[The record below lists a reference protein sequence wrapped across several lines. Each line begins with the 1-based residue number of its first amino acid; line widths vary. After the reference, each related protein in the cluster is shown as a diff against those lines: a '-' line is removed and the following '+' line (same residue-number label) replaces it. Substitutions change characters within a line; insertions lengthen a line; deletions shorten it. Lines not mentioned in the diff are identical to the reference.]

1 MSQIPLS
8 TIVIAIAMLAFSVV
22 IVSKIGGKIPL
33 SRRVQAVLLVSGAAA
48 LLVGIYIHL
57 GQTPA
62 DKPFSAGVARQ
73 EKPAGESFTF
83 TFSPGQ
89 VRWGDQV
96 EIQVPFSA
104 ESITVYLNGMPLP
117 KRLSSGGRTIRVT
130 IPSGTKTGYLDL
142 ERDGTRARASEPISI
157 SP

>member
-22 IVSKIGGKIPL
+22 IVSRIGGKISL
-33 SRRVQAVLLVSGAAA
+33 SRPVQAVLLVSAAAA
-48 LLVGIYIHL
+48 LLVGIYLHL

-62 DKPFSAGVARQ
+62 DKPFGAGVARQ
-73 EKPAGESFTF
+73 EKPARESFTF

-117 KRLSSGGRTIRVT
+117 KRLSNGGRTIRVT
-130 IPSGTKTGYLDL
+130 IPSGAKTGYLDL
-142 ERDGTRARASEPISI
+142 ERDGSRARATSPISI